1 MERLIDFHAP
11 EVQAVLPLLLQDRS
25 TKRNIIWATDPPE
38 ALQDMATDK
47 SEITVPQLQQMGYEA
62 ILPRMMKQAGAQQE
76 RTRKKGEVFSPAWVC
91 NKMNNALDADWF
103 GLEAAQDGPFT
114 LELAQGWQTVT
125 APVPFDEKR
134 TWERYVDSR
143 RLEIACGEA
152 PFLASRYDAASG
164 EPIRVGERIGILDR
178 KLRVVSENAAD
189 EDEWVCWAVRALQ
202 ATYGYEYQGDNLLLA
217 RTNLLLTFTEH
228 LQARWHRPA
237 TTKELKTAA
246 NIIAWNVWQMDGLR
260 RSVPGGKPQPEVEQ
274 MDLFSMFGAA
284 EEQPPTVS
292 CKVKDW
298 RANRTQDFET
308 IQEGSTGMK
317 FDYVIGNPPYQDET
331 LGDNKGYAPPVYNKF
346 LDASYEI
353 ADKVEMIH
361 PARFLFNAGSTP
373 KEWNARMLNNEHFKV
388 LYYESESAKV
398 FANTSITGGVIISYW
413 SKAQKF
419 APVKVFSPF
428 PELNTIRRK
437 VEMHK
442 DFNALENIISGRTP
456 YLFTDDMHREHPY
469 AESLLSKG
477 HRYDISSNVLV
488 ALPDIFVDK
497 RPVDTSSY
505 YRILGRINNVR
516 AYCWIKKTYVRGR
529 NPNYIGKWKVFL
541 PKANGASG
549 MLGEEAA
556 RLISKPVV
564 GEPTDIATDT
574 FLCVGAFDLQTEAE
588 ALLKYINGK
597 FSRVLLGILKV
608 TQDNSPDKWKYV
620 PLQDFTQNSD
630 IDWNRSIAEIDQ
642 QLYKKYDLS
651 AEEINFIET
660 HVKEMA

>member
-25 TKRNIIWATDPPE
+25 TKRNIIWATDPSE

-62 ILPRMMKQAGAQQE
+62 ILPRMMKQTDAQQE

-114 LELAQGWQTVT
+114 LELPRGWQTVA
-125 APVPFDEKR
+125 APVPFDKKR
-134 TWERYVDSR
+134 TWKRYVDSR

-189 EDEWVCWAVRALQ
+189 EAEWMNWAVRALQ

-217 RTNLLLTFTEH
+217 RANLLLTFTEH
-228 LQARWHRPA
+228 LQARWRRPA

-246 NIIAWNVWQMDGLR
+246 NIITWNVWQMDGLR

-274 MDLFSMFGAA
+274 MDLFSMLGAA
-284 EEQPPTVS
+284 EEQPPAVS

-298 RANRTQDFET
+298 RANKTQDFET
-308 IQEGSTGMK
+308 IQEGSSSMK

-331 LGDNKGYAPPVYNKF
+331 LGDNGTYAPPVYNLFMDETYKV
-346 LDASYEI
+346 
-353 ADKVEMIH
+353 ADKVELIH

-373 KEWNARMLNNEHFKV
+373 KVWNQKILEDLHFKV
-388 LYYESESAKV
+388 LYYE
-398 FANTSITGGVIISYW
+398 ANSSKIFTNTDIKGGIVVSYHNKTKDYGSIGTFTPYV
-413 SKAQKF
+413 
-419 APVKVFSPF
+419 
-428 PELNTIRRK
+428 ELNQILCK
-437 VEMHK
+437 VK
-442 DFNALENIISGRTP
+442 SLIKTPLSTIISGRGVYKLSNTA
-456 YLFTDDMHREHPY
+456 LDEHP
-469 AESLLSKG
+469 EIENIQSKG
-477 HRYDISSNVLV
+477 HKYDVGSGAFKILNNIIFYEEKPDSIKNYVKFLGLVNLKRVYYWTEQRYQNP
-488 ALPDIFVDK
+488 PDSFSK
-497 RPVDTSSY
+497 Y
-505 YRILGRINNVR
+505 
-516 AYCWIKKTYVRGR
+516 
-529 NPNYIGKWKVFL
+529 KVFI
-541 PKANGASG
+541 PQASGSG
-549 MLGEEAA
+549 MLGEV
-556 RLISKPVV
+556 ISTPLVEGPFV
-564 GEPTDIATDT
+564 GATET
-574 FLCVGAFDLQTEAE
+574 FLSIGGFETRYEADNCL
-588 ALLKYINGK
+588 AYIKTK
-597 FSRVLLGILKV
+597 FVRAMLSILKI
-608 TQDNSPDKWKYV
+608 TQANTREKWKYV
-620 PLQDFTQNSD
+620 PLQDFTPNSD
-630 IDWNRSIAEIDQ
+630 IDWSRSIAEIDQ

-660 HVKEMA
+660 HVKEMT

>member
-91 NKMNNALDADWF
+91 NKMNNALDMDWF
-103 GLEAAQDGPFT
+103 GPEAAQNGPFT
-114 LELAQGWQTVT
+114 LELPQGWQTVA

-134 TWERYVDSR
+134 TWKRYVDSR

-189 EDEWVCWAVRALQ
+189 EDEWVRWAVRALQ

-284 EEQPPTVS
+284 EEQPPAVS

-298 RANRTQDFET
+298 RANKAQDFET
-308 IQEGSTGMK
+308 IREGSTSMK

-331 LGDNKGYAPPVYNKF
+331 IGDNKGYAPPVYNKF

-373 KEWNARMLNNEHFKV
+373 KAWNEKMLNDSHFKV
-388 LYYESESAKV
+388 LEYETDASLI
-398 FANTSITGGVIISYW
+398 FPNTDIKGGVVISYRN
-413 SKAQKF
+413 QKKDF
-419 APVKVFSPF
+419 GAIGVFTKF
-428 PELNTIRRK
+428 LELNSILHK
-437 VEMHK
+437 VIDAL
-442 DFNALENIISGRTP
+442 DFEPLSDIVITRTA
-456 YLFTDDMHREHPY
+456 YRLTDKLHEKYPEAIHQ
-469 AESLLSKG
+469 LSKG
-477 HRYDISSNVLV
+477 HAYDMSTNIFDR
-488 ALPDIFVDK
+488 LPQVFHDTP
-497 RPVDTSSY
+497 PVDGY
-505 YRILGRINNVR
+505 DYIQILGRTNNER
-516 AYCWIKKTYVRGR
+516 TYK
-529 NPNYIGKWKVFL
+529 YIRRDFVNEVKNLDRFKIFI
-541 PKANGASG
+541 PKANGIGSF
-549 MLGEEAA
+549 GEV
-556 RLISKPVV
+556 ISSPITAYP
-564 GEPTDIATDT
+564 GTGSTET
-574 FLCVGAFDLQTEAE
+574 FLSIGIFDSEFEMNSAIKYIKTKFAR
-588 ALLKYINGK
+588 ALLG
-597 FSRVLLGILKV
+597 VLKT
-608 TQDNSPDKWKYV
+608 TQDITPEKWKYV
-620 PLQDFTQNSD
+620 PFQDFTQNSD
-630 IDWNRSIAEIDQ
+630 IDWSRSIAEIDQ
-642 QLYKKYDLS
+642 QLYKKYGLS